1 MRRVNSGRQ
10 GPTSLPWTGEHLENL
25 EHLEHFEHLEHL
37 ENHEHFEP
45 HLLGQYP
52 EDGEVHHEQSEDHAE
67 GSGQGLDHSS
77 GAHSLLLAK
86 KSKVV
91 TKRQEQLE
99 VRSSTL
105 FSEELCC
112 SEEVDNVKQVLM

>member
-10 GPTSLPWTGEHLENL
+10 GPTSLPWIGEQLEHLENL
-25 EHLEHFEHLEHL
+25 
-37 ENHEHFEP
+37 EHFEP

-77 GAHSLLLAK
+77 GAFSLLLAK
-86 KSKVV
+86 K
-91 TKRQEQLE
+91 
-99 VRSSTL
+99 VRWSQTARSNL
-105 FSEELCC
+105 R
-112 SEEVDNVKQVLM
+112 